1 MPFGRYMH
9 KHCSRRLHI
18 AHSPHGRAAKVCTV
32 YQCFICSIWYKL
44 LMQALQLLQPLRWRC
59 VECVIHHER
68 DVCEEQHSG
77 VARPKIWG
85 VKNLRGGAKCLILGE

>member
-1 MPFGRYMH
+1 
-9 KHCSRRLHI
+9 
-18 AHSPHGRAAKVCTV
+18 
-32 YQCFICSIWYKL
+32 
-44 LMQALQLLQPLRWRC
+44 MQALQLLQPLRWRC

-85 VKNLRGGAKCLILGE
+85 VKNLKGGAKCLILGE